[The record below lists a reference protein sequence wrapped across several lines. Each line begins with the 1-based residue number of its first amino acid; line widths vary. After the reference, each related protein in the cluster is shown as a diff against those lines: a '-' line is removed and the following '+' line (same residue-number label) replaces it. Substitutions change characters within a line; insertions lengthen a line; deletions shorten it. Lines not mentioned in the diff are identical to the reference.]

1 MTVLYVCIDL
11 KLKRLKQLGYSPR
24 LCREA
29 LIRTKG
35 DFNASADWLV
45 DNAYDEQVK
54 VVDVVD
60 DEKSESEKRFKIEAA
75 GIEVGRRNMAQN
87 VVSRSKKFRF

>member
-1 MTVLYVCIDL
+1 M
-11 KLKRLKQLGYSPR
+11 
-24 LCREA
+24 
-29 LIRTKG
+29 IRTKG

-45 DNAYDEQVK
+45 DNAYDEQAK

-87 VVSRSKKFRF
+87 VVKSFVSRFVAGLYCSPSSMTATRPTLLL